1 MKKIIASAGLVA
13 VSTTGIQAAA
23 PGLSPMET
31 AKPWSISAT
40 LRGFYDDN
48 NLTLPSSA
56 DPEGSFGFEVRPAAS
71 LNLLPTE
78 QTFIGIGY
86 IYSLRWFEARDE
98 DSADHSHEFTVRADH
113 RFTERYKVDFE
124 NSFVYAQEPEVIDE
138 GAIVTAPNRRTDA
151 DAFRN
156 RAAINFDIKLT
167 DILGLGL
174 GYRNHWY
181 DYDQEGDFSRS
192 ALLDRF
198 EHYFRIEGKWQAREN
213 LAALIGY
220 NLGIFDY
227 TSDEIVGFT
236 TLGPQAGDDRDNVTH
251 HFYVGAEQAL
261 TSQFTAS
268 ARVGA
273 QYTDYDT
280 QDTDALSPW
289 AEIQGTYNYLPGS
302 FLQFGFRHARNATD
316 IAAGA
321 GDELTTDQE
330 TSALFASINHRITP
344 SLIGSVVGQYQ
355 RSTFNNGAV
364 DGDIDNF
371 LLLGLNFEYRF
382 NPNWSTELGYNFDRL
397 DSDLPARSFTRNRVY
412 AGVRATY

>member
-13 VSTTGIQAAA
+13 VSTAGLQAAA

-78 QTFIGIGY
+78 QTFIGVGY
-86 IYSLRWFEARDE
+86 IYSLRWYEAREE

-113 RFTERYKVDFE
+113 RFTERFKVDFDD
-124 NSFVYAQEPEVIDE
+124 SFVYAQEPEVIDE

-156 RAAINFDIKLT
+156 RAGINLDMQLT
-167 DILGLGL
+167 ELIGFGL

-181 DYDQEGDFSRS
+181 DYDQEGAFSRS

-198 EHYFRIEGKWQAREN
+198 EHYFRAEGKWHAREH
-213 LAALIGY
+213 LSALLGY
-220 NLGIFDY
+220 QMAIFDY
-227 TSDEIVGFT
+227 TSDELIND
-236 TLGPQAGDDRDNVTH
+236 TLVGDDKDNVSH
-251 HFYVGAEQAL
+251 QFFVGAEQAL
-261 TSQFTAS
+261 TSQFTAA

-280 QDTDALSPW
+280 IDGDELSPW
-289 AEIQGTYNYLPGS
+289 VDISGTYTYLPGS

-316 IAAGA
+316 VALGSGA
-321 GDELTTDQE
+321 DVTTDQE
-330 TSALFASINHRITP
+330 TSALFASLNHRITP
-344 SLIGSVVGQYQ
+344 RMTGSLVGQYQ
-355 RSTFNNGAV
+355 RSTFNNGPA
-364 DGDIDNF
+364 DGEIDNF
-371 LLLGLNFEYRF
+371 LLLGLNLEYRF